1 MAYQCFPNDGNQSRG
16 HGRHLLER
24 RGAMQLGLSQ
34 LKVWYRTLRLI
45 AGFRAWALRPARI
58 KPFRVNRFH

>member
-1 MAYQCFPNDGNQSRG
+1 MAYQCFPNDGKQRRW

-24 RGAMQLGLSQ
+24 RGTMQLRMSQ
-34 LKVWYRTLRLI
+34 SKFWCRTLRLV
-45 AGFRAWALRPARI
+45 AAFRAWALRPARI